1 MHHPPIDPIAFFS
14 LCLSTSSLTPLSG
27 IKVLGP
33 AVTESTVNPIPV
45 VAVERTGIV
54 LTTGSAFNGGTCACA
69 VDDGIFWTI
78 SVQIARRC
86 HRRLLVNCSLDGIGE
101 KMEVLTRPRPP
112 FGPMFS
118 HLLSPYTHP
127 SASVACHQLNHPSN
141 IAGTYIILLPN
152 RFRRHMTD
160 RISSTSHSLHLN
172 PFQIFTGPTPRPR
185 PDHLNTTPRTSLFA
199 LRSNRP
205 SFQPL

>member
-14 LCLSTSSLTPLSG
+14 LCLKTSSLTPLSG

-45 VAVERTGIV
+45 VAVESTGIV
-54 LTTGSAFNGGTCACA
+54 LTTGSAFNGDGCVCA
-69 VDDGIFWTI
+69 VDEGTFWTI

-101 KMEVLTRPRPP
+101 KMERLTRPRPP

-127 SASVACHQLNHPSN
+127 SASVAYHQLNH
-141 IAGTYIILLPN
+141 
-152 RFRRHMTD
+152 
-160 RISSTSHSLHLN
+160 RI
-172 PFQIFTGPTPRPR
+172 
-185 PDHLNTTPRTSLFA
+185 
-199 LRSNRP
+199 
-205 SFQPL
+205 